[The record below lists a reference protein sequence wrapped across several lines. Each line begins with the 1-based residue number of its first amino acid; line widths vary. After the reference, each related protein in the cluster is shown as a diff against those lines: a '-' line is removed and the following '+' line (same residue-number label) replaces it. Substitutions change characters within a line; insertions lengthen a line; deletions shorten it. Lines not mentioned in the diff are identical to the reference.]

1 MIFKYQRIL
10 FICISL
16 ILLTSSCEDRKKN
29 SFGKI
34 TLSFKYG
41 ELLDEDLNPSETV
54 STSDKENIKIIDKKF
69 KKQKDFSKE
78 NELLNTNISNKD
90 IIKDDAIN
98 DNENVDRSN
107 EMMFDYR
114 YASISINS
122 GDPQVID
129 LTTTTSFSQSVPIGT
144 TTVYV
149 ELLNSTNLAIYNA
162 VKNITVLE
170 DQSTPVNFIS
180 DDWAM
185 INQEINITNNF
196 EDSYTLGENIEI
208 SWTNTHTRRGVRL
221 QLIQETSQNIIE
233 TIISDYKADSFDFDT
248 SDKDAA
254 TNLGFKVTSMIGSG
268 SDYFCCFDLVA
279 ENQAP
284 IANNVSQTT
293 NEDESVQIAL
303 DGDDSDGDS
312 LSYIIVSNPS
322 NGTLGSIDGNNVQYF
337 PNQDFNG
344 TDSFT
349 YKVNDGTVDSNTAQ
363 VTIGINAVNDTPT
376 TNDVSVEM
384 DENLSMNPIVG
395 ITLEGND
402 VDGDN
407 LTYSIVSNPSNGSL
421 SAISSNTVTYSA
433 GQDWNGTDTFTYKAN
448 DGTEDS
454 NISTVTITVNAVN
467 DAPSTNDIVTSTDE
481 DVAKDITLDG
491 SDIDTGDTLSYIV
504 VSQPT
509 NGTVSLANEILT
521 YTPNA
526 DWNGTDT
533 V

>member
-34 TLSFKYG
+34 TLSFNYG
-41 ELLDEDLNPSETV
+41 ELLEEDLNSSETV

-78 NELLNTNISNKD
+78 NELLNTNILNKD
-90 IIKDDAIN
+90 IIKDDTIN

-122 GDPQVID
+122 GDPQIID

-254 TNLGFKVTSMIGSG
+254 SSLGFKVTSMIGSG

-293 NEDESVQIAL
+293 NEDESVQITL

-337 PNQDFNG
+337 PNQHFNG

-349 YKVNDGTVDSNTAQ
+349 YKVNDGTVDSNIAQ
-363 VTIGINAVNDTPT
+363 VTIGINAINDAPT
-376 TNDVSVEM
+376 TNDVSTTI
-384 DENLSMNPIVG
+384 DENRIARIADL
-395 ITLEGND
+395 TLDGDD

-407 LTYSIVSNPSNGSL
+407 LTYILTSD
-421 SAISSNTVTYSA
+421 
-433 GQDWNGTDTFTYKAN
+433 QDWNGEETFSYKAN
-448 DGTEDS
+448 DGHLDS
-454 NISTVTITVNAVN
+454 NVSTITITVNPVN
-467 DAPSTNDIVTSTDE
+467 DNP
-481 DVAKDITLDG
+481 
-491 SDIDTGDTLSYIV
+491 V
-504 VSQPT
+504 VSNPANSKAL
-509 NGTVSLANEILT
+509 NGEHDYINLGPVINFNNNNPNS
-521 YTPNA
+521 TPP
-526 DWNGTDT
+526 G
-533 V
+533 